1 GAGQWWIVTA
11 NASGNGPWSS
21 AMAFTVPGAPPPGA
35 ATLVAPAG
43 SLATTTPA
51 FTWNAV
57 AAATQYLLWL
67 EDRWGGRSRR
77 SYTAAQAG
85 CASGTGT
92 CTIAPAIVL
101 TSGAGQWW
109 IVTANAS
116 GNGPWSSATA
126 FTVP

>member
-1 GAGQWWIVTA
+1 
-11 NASGNGPWSS
+11 
-21 AMAFTVPGAPPPGA
+21 MAFTVPGAPPPGA
-35 ATLVAPAG
+35 ATLVAPVG
-43 SLATTTPA
+43 SLATATPA

-57 AAATQYLLWL
+57 TAATQYLLWL
-67 EDRWGGRSRR
+67 DDSSGGRVRQW
-77 SYTAAQAG
+77 YTAAQAG

-92 CTIAPAIVL
+92 CTIAPGIVL

-109 IVTANAS
+109 IVTANSS